1 MNDDKFNEIMNKYV
15 SSTGRAADDDLAK
28 LKKFEKVSRQ
38 VRKKRYAWSA
48 VAAIL
53 VIAVTLATV
62 LPLTLGKGGQSEG
75 DAYFY
80 CDETQVEFV
89 EMPLEDILEQGQF
102 GLLPV
107 AFENSIGEQHYAMV
121 LQEGYVTIG
130 SMSRYTIYSEILD
143 EVNIFALKEKYIYTE
158 TQLIYKNCEF
168 ETQWREK
175 NVNYDVVENKNTV
188 SNEYSFVF
196 NDNGMNYFV
205 TAVVYGT
212 PSPDTVLDNIFA

>member
-15 SSTGRAADDDLAK
+15 SSTGRAVDDDLAK
-28 LKKFEKVSRQ
+28 LKNSEKGSRQ

-75 DAYFY
+75 DGYFY

-89 EMPLEDILEQGQF
+89 EMPMEDILEQGQF

-107 AFENSIGEQHYAMV
+107 AFENPIQEKHSALILQQENIVIGINSKYAIFR
-121 LQEGYVTIG
+121 ET
-130 SMSRYTIYSEILD
+130 LD
-143 EVNIFALKEKYIYTE
+143 EVIFFALKEKYIYTE
-158 TQLIYKNCEF
+158 TQFIDKNCAF

-175 NVNYDVVENKNTV
+175 NVKYNVVENKNTV

-196 NDNGMNYFV
+196 NDSGMNYYI

>member
-1 MNDDKFNEIMNKYV
+1 MNDDKFNKIMNKYV

-28 LKKFEKVSRQ
+28 FKNSRKNIRQ

-53 VIAVTLATV
+53 VIAVTLATI
-62 LPLTLGKGGQSEG
+62 LPLTLGKGDQSEG
-75 DAYFY
+75 DGYFY

-89 EMPLEDILEQGQF
+89 EMPMEDILEQGQF

-107 AFENSIGEQHYAMV
+107 AFENPMQEKHSALILQQENNVIGINSKYAVYSI
-121 LQEGYVTIG
+121 L
-130 SMSRYTIYSEILD
+130 LD
-143 EVNIFALKEKYIYTE
+143 EMYIFALKEKYVYTE
-158 TQLIYKNCEF
+158 TQFINNNCKREA
-168 ETQWREK
+168 QWREK
-175 NVNYDVVENKNTV
+175 TVKFNIAEIENDE
-188 SNEYSFVF
+188 SYEYSFVF
-196 NDNGMNYFV
+196 NDSGMNYYI

>member
-1 MNDDKFNEIMNKYV
+1 MNDDKFNEIMKNYV
-15 SSTGRAADDDLAK
+15 SSTGRNADDDLAK
-28 LKKFEKVSRQ
+28 LRNSEKVSRQ

-62 LPLTLGKGGQSEG
+62 LPLTLGKGSQSEG
-75 DAYFY
+75 DGYFY

-89 EMPLEDILEQGQF
+89 EMPLENILEQGRF

-107 AFENSIGEQHYAMV
+107 AFENPIQEKHSALILQQDNIVIGINSKYAVYSI
-121 LQEGYVTIG
+121 L
-130 SMSRYTIYSEILD
+130 LD
-143 EVNIFALKEKYIYTE
+143 EIYIFALKEKYVYTE
-158 TQLIYKNCEF
+158 TQFINNNCKREV
-168 ETQWREK
+168 QWREK
-175 NVNYDVVENKNTV
+175 TV
-188 SNEYSFVF
+188 KFDIMEREDDESYEYFFVF

-212 PSPDTVLDNIFA
+212 HSPDTVLDNIFA

>member
-15 SSTGRAADDDLAK
+15 SSTGRNADDDLAK
-28 LKKFEKVSRQ
+28 LRNSEKVSRQ

-48 VAAIL
+48 VAAII

-75 DAYFY
+75 DGYFY

-89 EMPLEDILEQGQF
+89 EMPHQEILELGKF
-102 GLLPV
+102 SLLPI
-107 AFENSIGEQHYAMV
+107 AFENPIGEQNYAMFLREMDAV
-121 LQEGYVTIG
+121 IG
-130 SMSRYTIYSEILD
+130 IMSKYTLYSQLLD
-143 EVNIFALKEKYIYTE
+143 EVNIIALKEKYIYSQ
-158 TQLIYKNCEF
+158 TQVIFDECKLNSN
-168 ETQWREK
+168 WREK
-175 NVNYDVVENKNTV
+175 KVNYAMVEIKN
-188 SNEYSFVF
+188 SGIYEYSFVF
-196 NDNGMNYFV
+196 NDSGMNYYI